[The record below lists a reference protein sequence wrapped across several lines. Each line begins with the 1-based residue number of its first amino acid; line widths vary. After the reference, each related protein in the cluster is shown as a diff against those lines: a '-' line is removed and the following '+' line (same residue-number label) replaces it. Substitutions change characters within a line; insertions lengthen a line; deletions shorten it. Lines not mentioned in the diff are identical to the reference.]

1 MLEGA
6 SLPGLLLQS
15 PFRHSQALR
24 GGLGLAN
31 GRAAWLARAFC
42 EILKKDAATVRKELS
57 GIQDA
62 EKRNRALE
70 AFADMCSILGLED

>member
-1 MLEGA
+1 
-6 SLPGLLLQS
+6 
-15 PFRHSQALR
+15 
-24 GGLGLAN
+24 LAN